1 VHLYLVV
8 HPWLFSLSARLH
20 LGYKHV
26 TGCNPVLH
34 SLSSLSPFPTELQH
48 FDYPLP
54 AVDRS
59 WVRYACSTFLI
70 FPNAETLPV
79 GHKKI
84 TEPINAVRRLGDAL
98 VHIVHIDRMSS
109 SLSVWFPFPCSCV
122 LAPVII
128 PTCVSQGAGV
138 SAAAWPCC
146 SCACLLAYGS
156 SPPPSFLLSLGTF
169 LWVPCS

>member
-1 VHLYLVV
+1 VV

-109 SLSVWFPFPCSCV
+109 SLSVWFPFHV
-122 LAPVII
+122 PVSWLLLL
-128 PTCVSQGAGV
+128 SQLVFHKEQEFLQRFGP
-138 SAAAWPCC
+138 AAVARASWLMVAHP
-146 SCACLLAYGS
+146 LHL
-156 SPPPSFLLSLGTF
+156 SPFSWHLSLGSLF
-169 LWVPCS
+169 LTPSK